1 MKKSRLQELAGLSE
15 SKVTIDD
22 KDGQI
27 IYVAL
32 TLGYNRMI
40 KNMALTPEET
50 DRLEKLMKDFGRA
63 YSGDNHLPSSM
74 ASTGVDA
81 TANQLDRR

>member
-1 MKKSRLQELAGLSE
+1 MKKSRLQELAGLNE

-27 IYVAL
+27 LYVAL
-32 TLGYNRMI
+32 TLGYNRI
-40 KNMALTPEET
+40 VKSMALSSEEKG
-50 DRLEKLMKDFGRA
+50 RLDKLMKDFEAA
-63 YSGDNHLPSSM
+63 YGGDRDSTS
-74 ASTGVDA
+74 STGVDA

>member
-1 MKKSRLQELAGLSE
+1 MKKSRLQELAGLNE

-32 TLGYNRMI
+32 TLGYNRI
-40 KNMALTPEET
+40 VKNMALSSEEKS
-50 DRLEKLMKDFGRA
+50 RLKKLMKDFEAA
-63 YSGDNHLPSSM
+63 YGGDGDSTS
-74 ASTGVDA
+74 STGVDA

>member
-1 MKKSRLQELAGLSE
+1 MKKSRLQELAGLNE

-27 IYVAL
+27 LYVAL
-32 TLGYNRMI
+32 TLGYNRI
-40 KNMALTPEET
+40 VKSMALSSEEKG
-50 DRLEKLMKDFGRA
+50 RLDKLMKDFEAA
-63 YSGDNHLPSSM
+63 YGGDGDSTS
-74 ASTGVDA
+74 STGVDA

>member
-1 MKKSRLQELAGLSE
+1 MKKSRLQELAGLNE

-32 TLGYNRMI
+32 TLGYKSMV
-40 KNMALTPEET
+40 KNMALTPEEKG
-50 DRLEKLMKDFGRA
+50 RLEKLMTDFEAA
-63 YSGDNHLPSSM
+63 YGGDGDSTS
-74 ASTGVDA
+74 STGVDA

>member
-1 MKKSRLQELAGLSE
+1 MKKSRLQELAGLNE

-32 TLGYNRMI
+32 TLGYKSMV
-40 KNMALTPEET
+40 KNMALTPEEKG
-50 DRLEKLMKDFGRA
+50 RLEKLMTDFGRA
-63 YSGDNHLPSSM
+63 YSGENHLPSSM